1 MAEEVPSS
9 NVEEWRPRTK
19 VGQLVKEGK
28 VTSIKDLY
36 ARNLSIVEPEI
47 VDVLLPNMKYEVIDI
62 SMVQKQT
69 DAGELSRY
77 KVLVV
82 MGNYDGYVSLGVGKS
97 KQLRVAIQ
105 KAIRDAKMHVIP
117 VRRGC
122 GSWECT
128 CGESHSLPFL
138 VSGKTGSTEVVL
150 RPAPKGTGL
159 VAGGVLKTLLTYA
172 GINDVWSFSRGET
185 RTTDNFIM
193 AGYKA
198 LYNTYRFVTP
208 VDWAR
213 RR

>member
-1 MAEEVPSS
+1 MEEVPVT
-9 NVEEWRPRTK
+9 NVEEWKPRTK

-28 VTSIKDLY
+28 ITSVKELF
-36 ARNLSIVEPEI
+36 ARNLTIAEPEI
-47 VDVLLPNMKYEVIDI
+47 IDVLLPNLKYEVVDI
-62 SMVQKQT
+62 RMVQKQT

-82 MGNYDGYVSLGVGKS
+82 MGNQDGYVGIGVGKA

-105 KAIRDAKMHVIP
+105 KSIRDAKMHIIP

-128 CGESHSLPFL
+128 CGESHSLPFT
-138 VSGKTGSTEVVL
+138 VYGKAGSSEIIL

-159 VAGGVLKTLLTYA
+159 VAGDVVKTLLTYA
-172 GINDVWSFSRGET
+172 GLRDVWSFSRGET
-185 RTTDNFIM
+185 RTTDNFIKAAYM
-193 AGYKA
+193 A

-208 VDWAR
+208 VDWMR
-213 RR
+213 KR